1 MATISLRMRD
11 DLKQKAR
18 ELAEREGV
26 FCEPASAASLAGALR
41 DIRSGR
47 IGEHSTVVCTLTGHG
62 LKDPDT
68 AIQQSGTEVITVP
81 NSTRCATASPRA
93 WNRASAD
100 MLRQL
105 ILFAVVAIGALLLA
119 RAIQPTNDLARSLR
133 WCLVVVGVAAGA
145 MLIWIILAA
154 TIFAD

>member
-1 MATISLRMRD
+1 
-11 DLKQKAR
+11 
-18 ELAEREGV
+18 
-26 FCEPASAASLAGALR
+26 
-41 DIRSGR
+41 
-47 IGEHSTVVCTLTGHG
+47 
-62 LKDPDT
+62 
-68 AIQQSGTEVITVP
+68 
-81 NSTRCATASPRA
+81 
-93 WNRASAD
+93 